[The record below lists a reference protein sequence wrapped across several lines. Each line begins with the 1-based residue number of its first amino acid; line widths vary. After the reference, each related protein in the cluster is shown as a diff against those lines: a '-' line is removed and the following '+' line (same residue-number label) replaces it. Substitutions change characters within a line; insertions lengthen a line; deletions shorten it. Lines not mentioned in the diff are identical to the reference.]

1 MWSLT
6 LICVCCSLNWQH
18 QLCKNPKPNP
28 DIKTLFI
35 DHSCGQSQP
44 NGARAPSPV
53 TNSLMGA
60 LPKPAGFPPLGAH
73 GVSDS
78 KLYTFFLILRQLKL
92 RMCKSFTC
100 FVLFLKPFQPAPAPA
115 PLPTSLAG
123 WMANPSPVAHPSASA
138 GPIGFTPPNNAGTE
152 VN

>member
-1 MWSLT
+1 MPFLHYS
-6 LICVCCSLNWQH
+6 VFRCSLNWQH

-53 TNSLMGA
+53 TNALMGG

-73 GVSDS
+73 GVRHI
-78 KLYTFFLILRQLKL
+78 K
-92 RMCKSFTC
+92 
-100 FVLFLKPFQPAPAPA
+100 
-115 PLPTSLAG
+115 
-123 WMANPSPVAHPSASA
+123 
-138 GPIGFTPPNNAGTE
+138 
-152 VN
+152 